1 MDKRPNRPPKREI
14 PEPTDEQM
22 AADRFAQSYP
32 RNNFAAGAAVIAG
45 VLVLIGLAYMV
56 GFVK

>member
-1 MDKRPNRPPKREI
+1 
-14 PEPTDEQM
+14 M